1 MSITQLD
8 SLVPSSL
15 TGNMSINDILEAMY
29 VTSNNG
35 NQILDFCAKINKV
48 LNLTNN
54 ITANNYAAFYVNW
67 NTTTNNIRSIIGRT
81 QMLQFI
87 RLLHNPN
94 ASSQK
99 FSQLVN
105 LLQAF
110 DTYNRKSGH
119 MIQRFKPSC
128 CYGVPNRINGIRNG
142 WHISIDSFSN
152 VFHRYRS
159 ITF

>member
-29 VTSNNG
+29 VTTNDG
-35 NQILDFCAKINKV
+35 NQILDFCAKINKI

-54 ITANNYAAFYVNW
+54 ITANKYGAFYVNW
-67 NTTTNNIRSIIGRT
+67 NTTTNDIRNIIGRS

-119 MIQRFKPSC
+119 MIQRFRVSS
-128 CYGVPNRINGIRNG
+128 CYGIPNRINGVRIGR
-142 WHISIDSFSN
+142 HISIDSFSN
-152 VFHRYRS
+152 LFHKYRS

>member
-15 TGNMSINDILEAMY
+15 TGNMSIKDILEAMY
-29 VTSNNG
+29 VTTNDG
-35 NQILDFCAKINKV
+35 NKILDFCVKINKI

-54 ITANNYAAFYVNW
+54 ISANKYGAFYVNW
-67 NTTTNNIRSIIGRT
+67 NTTTNDIRNIIGRSN
-81 QMLQFI
+81 MLQFI

-119 MIQRFKPSC
+119 MIQRLRESF